1 MRILYIT
8 TLFDQKASSASIRN
22 NSLVKGLI
30 ELGHEVVVLTV
41 QWPDF
46 LLSDFFSQH
55 KYCPILKEHIN
66 ALDLLKYTNTRS
78 TTRLSWKAR
87 IRGIVRDVVFFP
99 DICREWISKVDI
111 SLANKFD
118 LMISS
123 SDNKTSHFVA
133 NRLKKTN
140 RDILWIQIWGD
151 PWEEDIHIQR
161 FLKPIVRRKE
171 KWLLEQGDKIVYV
184 SKPTQL
190 LMQKKYP
197 LLKDKMFYVP
207 RGYYLQSEYQQHND
221 EVYTFIYTGV
231 LSGGR
236 KIDMLF
242 EALEQYNY
250 RALKKIILECYGN
263 YPIEIQQQAS
273 RFSFVRLY
281 GAVDYGD
288 IPKILGKADGLLF
301 ISNTCNSTQIPGKI
315 FDYMSATAPI
325 LCLVENLDNEVSLFL
340 QEMRRC
346 CVVQNIKSAIEFS
359 LPAFVEMMKEKFEP
373 DEYFSPRSIARQIM
387 NLIKKW

>member
-22 NSLVKGLI
+22 NSLVKGLVEI
-30 ELGHEVVVLTV
+30 GHEVVVMTV

-46 LLSDFFSQH
+46 LLSDFFEQH
-55 KYCPILKEHIN
+55 KCCPILKEHIKV
-66 ALDLLKYTNTRS
+66 LDLLKYTNTH
-78 TTRLSWKAR
+78 TAKRLSWKAR
-87 IRGIVRDVVFFP
+87 IRGIVRDVLFFP
-99 DICREWISKVDI
+99 DICREWISKVDV
-111 SLANKFD
+111 SLASKFD
-118 LMISS
+118 LIISS

-133 NRLKKTN
+133 KKLKKEN
-140 RDILWIQIWGD
+140 RNILWIQIWGD

-171 KWLLEQGDKIVYV
+171 NLLLKQGDKIVYV

-197 LLKDKMFYVP
+197 LLKNKMFYVP
-207 RGYYLQSEYQQHND
+207 RGYYLQSEYQKHNE
-221 EVYTFIYTGV
+221 EVYTLIYTGV

-236 KIDMLF
+236 KIDILF
-242 EALEQYNY
+242 EALDQYNY

-281 GAVDYGD
+281 GTVDYGD

-301 ISNTCNSTQIPGKI
+301 ISNANNSTQIPGKI

-325 LCLVENLDNEVSLFL
+325 LCLVESLDNEVAHFL
-340 QEMRRC
+340 QEIRRC
-346 CVVQNIKSAIEFS
+346 CVVQNIKNAIEFS
-359 LPAFVEMMKEKFEP
+359 LPSYVEMMKEKFDP
-373 DEYFSPRSIARQIM
+373 DEYFSPRSIARQIID
-387 NLIKKW
+387 LIKK